1 MTRRAADLQGSSIE
15 GALGWAGGALACA
28 LCALA
33 PGMAGT
39 EETRKATTPAR
50 EIWFETP
57 AERFTESAPIG
68 NGRLGAMV
76 FGGVLDERIVL
87 NESGMWSGS
96 RQDADRPGAAAVLP
110 DIRRLLFE
118 GKNVEAEALV
128 NAHFTCAGKG
138 SGLGAA
144 ANVPYGCYQTLGNL
158 RLSFVSEGEGSAVTG
173 YLRALDLREAVAKLT
188 YRLGS
193 TRYTREA
200 LVSAPDEVLVLRL
213 GADRRGRLSFDVSL
227 DRPER
232 ATVTSVGRDGLEM
245 RGQLNDGR
253 EGGKGV
259 RFAVR
264 LRVLPKAGSVR
275 ATGSALEV
283 RDADEAVVLLAAA
296 TDTRTFA
303 GRAVPDA
310 AAAAARDLGRAAA
323 KPYSSLRRDH
333 VADYRR
339 YLDRAALQ
347 LGSPESEA
355 AAARRPTPLR
365 LAEFG
370 QGGEDPG
377 LAALYF
383 DFGRYLLISSSRP
396 GGLPA
401 NLQGIWAEEIQTPW
415 NGDWHLNINAQMN
428 YWPAEVA
435 NLSELH
441 QPLFAL
447 IESLREPGARTAR
460 TYYAARGW
468 VAHLLANP
476 WGFTSPGESASWGST
491 VTCSAWLCQHLW
503 DHYLYTGDREFLA
516 RAYPTLK
523 EAALFYLDMLVVE
536 PTHGWLVTA
545 PSNSPE
551 NAFLMP
557 DGTAVH
563 VCMGPTADQQL
574 LRSLFGATIEASRI
588 LGVDES
594 LRAELE
600 MKRARLAPTRVGSD
614 GRIMEWLEEYPE
626 ADPHHRHVAHL
637 WGLYPGSEIDPHA
650 TPELAAAARRSLEGR
665 GDAGT
670 GWSLAFKLAMW
681 ARLGDGERAHRLLR
695 LHLTPAKRESASERW
710 TGGTYPN
717 LFDAHPPFQI
727 DGNFGG
733 AAAIAEMLLQ
743 SRASSAAPGARTEIE
758 LLPALPSAWPAGSV
772 RGLRARGGFEVDI
785 RWERGVLAAAV
796 LRSGLGRPCRVR
808 YGERIIDLRPAAGA
822 TLVVDGELHAS
833 RRE

>member
-1 MTRRAADLQGSSIE
+1 MRTRPDSHRRGGRRPRLARTS
-15 GALGWAGGALACA
+15 ALVLGLLGLGGAGGGATEAFS
-28 LCALA
+28 A
-33 PGMAGT
+33 PG
-39 EETRKATTPAR
+39 R
-50 EIWFETP
+50 EIWFDAP
-57 AERFTESAPIG
+57 AKAFTESSPIG

-76 FGGVLDERIVL
+76 FGGVPDERVVL

-96 RQDADRPGAAAVLP
+96 PQDADRPGAAAVLP

-118 GKNVEAEALV
+118 GRNVEAEALV

-138 SGLGAA
+138 SGLGAG
-144 ANVPYGCYQTLGNL
+144 ANAPYGCYQTLGNL
-158 RLSFVSEGEGSAVTG
+158 RLSFGSRAEGDLSE
-173 YLRALDLREAVAKLT
+173 YRRALDLGDAVVRT
-188 YRLGS
+188 SYRLGD

-200 LVSAPDEVLVLRL
+200 FVSAPDEVLVVRL
-213 GADRRGRLSFDVSL
+213 LADRPGSLTFDVGL

-232 ATVTSVGRDGLEM
+232 ATVAPVGGNGLEM
-245 RGQLNDGR
+245 RGRLNDGR
-253 EGGKGV
+253 EGGQGV

-264 LRVLPKAGSVR
+264 LRVLPTGGRVGAEGGAVQVR
-275 ATGSALEV
+275 G
-283 RDADEAVVLLAAA
+283 ADEALVVLAAA
-296 TDTRTFA
+296 TDIQTFA
-303 GRAVPDA
+303 GREVEDAARA
-310 AAAAARDLGRAAA
+310 AAADLERATS
-323 KPYSSLRRDH
+323 KPYATLYREH

-339 YLDRAALQ
+339 LFDRVALRLGTGEAARAAAQ
-347 LGSPESEA
+347 T
-355 AAARRPTPLR
+355 PTPAR
-365 LAEFG
+365 LEAFG
-370 QGGEDPG
+370 AGGDDPG
-377 LAALYF
+377 LASLYF

-428 YWPAEVA
+428 YWPAEVG

-447 IESLREPGARTAR
+447 IESLRKPGARTAQ
-460 TYYAARGW
+460 TYYGAHGW

-503 DHYLYTGDREFLA
+503 DHYLFTGDRAFLA
-516 RAYPTLK
+516 GAYPTLK
-523 EAALFYLDMLVVE
+523 GASLFYLDLLVEE
-536 PTHGWLVTA
+536 PKHGWLVTA

-557 DGTAVH
+557 DGTPVH

-574 LRSLFGATIEASRI
+574 LRYLFGATIEASRI

-600 MKRARLAPTRVGSD
+600 AKRGRLAPTRIGSD

-637 WGLYPGSEIDPHA
+637 WGLYPGSEIDPRA
-650 TPELAAAARRSLEGR
+650 TPDLAAAARKSLEAR

-695 LHLTPAKRESASERW
+695 LHLSPAKQASASERW

-733 AAAIAEMLLQ
+733 TAAIAEMLLQ
-743 SRASSAAPGARTEIE
+743 SRAAAGAPRAPVEID
-758 LLPALPSAWPAGSV
+758 LLPALPGSWPSGSV

-785 RWERGVLAAAV
+785 QWEKGTLSEAV
-796 LRSGLGRPCRVR
+796 IRSTLGGSCRVR
-808 YGERIIDLRPAAGA
+808 HGHQVVDLHPRAGETVALDATLRPA
-822 TLVVDGELHAS
+822 
-833 RRE
+833 RRP

>member
-1 MTRRAADLQGSSIE
+1 MTRRAADQQGSSIE
-15 GALGWAGGALACA
+15 RALGWAGGALACA

-39 EETRKATTPAR
+39 EETRNATPPAR

-96 RQDADRPGAAAVLP
+96 GQDADRPGAAAVLP

-128 NAHFTCAGKG
+128 NEHFTCAGRG
-138 SGLGAA
+138 SGLGAG

-158 RLSFVSEGEGSAVTG
+158 RLSVVSEGGGTEITEYHRS
-173 YLRALDLREAVAKLT
+173 LDLREAVAKLT
-188 YRLGS
+188 YRRGG
-193 TRYTREA
+193 TRHTREA
-200 LVSAPDEVLVLRL
+200 FVSAPDEVLVLRL
-213 GADRRGRLSFDVSL
+213 GADQPGRVSFDVSL

-232 ATVTSVGRDGLEM
+232 ARVASVGRDGLEM
-245 RGQLNDGR
+245 HGQLNDGR

-264 LRVLPKAGSVR
+264 LRVLSDAGSVR

-283 RDADEAVVLLAAA
+283 RGADEVVVLLSAA

-323 KPYSSLRRDH
+323 RPYSSLRRDH

-339 YLDRAALQ
+339 YYDRAALQ
-347 LGSPESEA
+347 LGSLESEA
-355 AAARRPTPLR
+355 AAARSPTPLR

-370 QGGEDPG
+370 RGGEDPG

-516 RAYPTLK
+516 GAYPTLK
-523 EAALFYLDMLVVE
+523 EAALFYLDLLVVE

-563 VCMGPTADQQL
+563 VCIGPTADQQL
-574 LRSLFGATIEASRI
+574 LRYLFGATIEASRI

-600 MKRARLAPTRVGSD
+600 TKRARLAPTRVGSD

-637 WGLYPGSEIDPHA
+637 WGLYPGSEIDPRA
-650 TPELAAAARRSLEGR
+650 TPELAVAARRSLEGR

-695 LHLTPAKRESASERW
+695 LHLTPAKQQSASERW

-743 SRASSAAPGARTEIE
+743 SRASSAAPGAQTEIE

-785 RWERGVLAAAV
+785 RWQRGVLAGAV
-796 LRSGLGRPCRVR
+796 LRSGLGRPCLVR
-808 YGERIIDLRPAAGA
+808 YGERLIDLRPAAGE